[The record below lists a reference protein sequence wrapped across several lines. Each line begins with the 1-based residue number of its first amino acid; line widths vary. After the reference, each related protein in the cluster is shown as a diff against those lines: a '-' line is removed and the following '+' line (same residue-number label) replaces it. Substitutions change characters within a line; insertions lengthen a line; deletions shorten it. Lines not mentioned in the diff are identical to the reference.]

1 MIFCQCFRPWKAF
14 APFHFRPLFFS
25 LVAGMSP
32 SPSPFPW
39 SSSWARHFW
48 LLELCVVC
56 FPFLL
61 WWFGAQIHKN
71 AQRPLLPT
79 SWDSSASLVDSQCS
93 QAKPQH
99 KVCLTFCVDIV
110 KMPKYVSLASLR

>member
-1 MIFCQCFRPWKAF
+1 MIFVSAF
-14 APFHFRPLFFS
+14 ARGKHLPLSIFAHFFFG

-71 AQRPLLPT
+71 AQRPLSPT
-79 SWDSSASLVDSQCS
+79 SCDSSASLVDSQCS